1 MTTADAPLQPE
12 SDRPIAAP
20 AAAVAVAPTA
30 ATSPHVP
37 ARLVRQG
44 GSYGKIVLEVVLITL
59 GVLLALL
66 VDEWRERSEHRE
78 LAKASLGRFRTEFRA
93 NRDAVAAVLAK
104 HEATLARMRAY
115 FAADAAARATLP
127 YPYAATNPAFMKY
140 AAWDLA
146 IATQALSY
154 IEPELAE
161 TIAQVYTVQRQLDGA
176 TRDITLVMY
185 SRAGDADPVPLTRSL
200 GVYFGDC
207 VLIEPRLIK
216 LYDEALAKLDA
227 RLGTQ

>member
-1 MTTADAPLQPE
+1 MTTADAPLPQEP
-12 SDRPIAAP
+12 DRPVGARTDTVVD
-20 AAAVAVAPTA
+20 AAAVGPPA
-30 ATSPHVP
+30 P
-37 ARLVRQG
+37 ARSVWQR

-59 GVLLALL
+59 GVFLALL

-78 LAKASLGRFRTEFRA
+78 LAEASLGPFRNDFRA
-93 NRDAVAAVLAK
+93 NRDAVAAVLTT

-115 FAADAAARATLP
+115 FAADAAARARLP
-127 YPYAATNPAFMKY
+127 YPYAATDPAFMKY

-154 IEPELAE
+154 IEPDLAE

-200 GVYFGDC
+200 SVYFGDC
-207 VLIEPRLIK
+207 VLIEPRLIT

-227 RLGTQ
+227 RLGTK